1 MALLQEIEAFCAKHG
16 LSDWQF
22 GELALKD
29 RHLVRQMRGVGNSRP
44 RRLWPD
50 TETRVRDFMAAY
62 SSDPAERA
70 A

>member
-22 GELALKD
+22 GELALRDK
-29 RHLVRQMRGVGNSRP
+29 HLVRQMRGATGRRS

-50 TETRVRDFMAAY
+50 TEARVRDFMATYA
-62 SSDPAERA
+62 PGPTERA

>member
-29 RHLVRQMRGVGNSRP
+29 KHLLRQMRGVGVKRP

-50 TETRVRDFMAAY
+50 TEQRVREFMRSYRPAAQ
-62 SSDPAERA
+62 SKA